1 LTPDIDEED
10 LKKAYSPYG
19 EIHSTFIKREKS
31 GKSKGFGFV
40 NFLQDES
47 RDKALSDSMNII
59 IRGVRV
65 TTHMS
70 YNKSS
75 LYVGGFPRNMGKD
88 ELRIELESITGMKI
102 SSVKMK
108 DGEVL
113 FLVFVLTRLSGFCY
127 VSFARREDAEMAR
140 GILSQS
146 RIRGH
151 TLTIDSA
158 SRKVQFE
165 ISLSVG

>member
-113 FLVFVLTRLSGFCY
+113 F
-127 VSFARREDAEMAR
+127 
-140 GILSQS
+140 
-146 RIRGH
+146 
-151 TLTIDSA
+151 
-158 SRKVQFE
+158 
-165 ISLSVG
+165 